1 VKLNFSHS
9 CVREIL
15 SLEGENN
22 FMETITHLSMAELE
36 AGLGIIRQS
45 PQDDGI
51 LKMIVRRPKVDE
63 RELVNEAELNLEV
76 GLVGDTWKMRGSKAT
91 PDGSANINAQITL
104 MNMRA
109 IALLAQDETRWA
121 LAGDQLFV
129 DFDLSEANL
138 PAGSRIAIGSAILE
152 VSATP
157 HTGCAKFSERFG
169 KDALKFV
176 NSPEGKQLHLRG
188 INARVVQAGEIKV
201 GDSVRK
207 I

>member
-1 VKLNFSHS
+1 MLTTN
-9 CVREIL
+9 
-15 SLEGENN
+15 
-22 FMETITHLSMAELE
+22 HLSMAELE

-45 PQDDGI
+45 PSDEGL
-51 LKMIVRRPKVDE
+51 LKMIVRRPKTDE
-63 RELVNEAELNLEV
+63 REIVNEAELNLEV
-76 GLVGDTWKMRGSKAT
+76 GLVGDIWKVRGSKAT
-91 PDGSANINAQITL
+91 PDGSANIEAQITL

-109 IALLAQDETRWA
+109 IALLAQDESRWA
-121 LAGDQLFV
+121 LAGDQLYV

-138 PAGSRIAIGSAILE
+138 PAGTRIAIGSAILE

-188 INARVVQAGEIKV
+188 INARVVQAGEIRV
-201 GDSVRK
+201 GDVVRK
-207 I
+207 V

>member
-1 VKLNFSHS
+1 
-9 CVREIL
+9 
-15 SLEGENN
+15 
-22 FMETITHLSMAELE
+22 MEPLTHLSLAELE

-45 PQDDGI
+45 PQDNGL
-51 LKMIVRRPKVDE
+51 LKLIVRRPKVDE
-63 RELVNEAELNLEV
+63 REIVNEAELDLEE
-76 GLVGDTWKMRGSKAT
+76 GLVGDTWKARGSKAT

-109 IALLAQDETRWA
+109 IALLAQDESRWA

-129 DFDLSEANL
+129 DFDLSEANI
-138 PAGSRIAIGSAILE
+138 PAGARIAIGSAILE

-176 NSPEGKQLHLRG
+176 NSPDGKQLHLRG
-188 INARVVQAGEIKV
+188 VNARVVQAGEIKV
-201 GDSVRK
+201 GDLVRK
-207 I
+207 V

>member
-1 VKLNFSHS
+1 
-9 CVREIL
+9 
-15 SLEGENN
+15 
-22 FMETITHLSMAELE
+22 MEPLTHLSLAELE

-45 PQDDGI
+45 PQDNGL
-51 LKMIVRRPKVDE
+51 LKLIVRRPKVDE
-63 RELVNEAELNLEV
+63 REIVNEAELELEE
-76 GLVGDTWKMRGSKAT
+76 GLVGDTWKARGSKAT

-109 IALLAQDETRWA
+109 IALLAQDESRWA

-129 DFDLSEANL
+129 DFDLSEANI
-138 PAGSRIAIGSAILE
+138 PAGTRIAIGSAILE

-176 NSPEGKQLHLRG
+176 NSPDGKQLHLRG
-188 INARVVQAGEIKV
+188 VNARVVQAGGIQV
-201 GDSVRK
+201 GNIVRK
-207 I
+207 V

>member
-1 VKLNFSHS
+1 MLTTN
-9 CVREIL
+9 
-15 SLEGENN
+15 
-22 FMETITHLSMAELE
+22 HLSMAELE
-36 AGLGIIRQS
+36 AGLNIIRQS
-45 PQDDGI
+45 PSDQGL
-51 LKMIVRRPKVDE
+51 LKMIVRRPKIDE
-63 RELVNEAELNLEV
+63 REIVNEAELNLEV
-76 GLVGDTWKMRGSKAT
+76 GLVGDTWKTRGSKAT
-91 PDGSANINAQITL
+91 PDGSANIQAQITL

-109 IALLAQDETRWA
+109 ISLLAQDESRWA

-138 PAGSRIAIGSAILE
+138 PAGTRIAIGSTILE

-188 INARVVQAGEIKV
+188 INARVVQAGEIRV
-201 GDSVRK
+201 GDVVRK
-207 I
+207 V

>member
-1 VKLNFSHS
+1 
-9 CVREIL
+9 
-15 SLEGENN
+15 
-22 FMETITHLSMAELE
+22 METLTYLSMTELE

-45 PQDDGI
+45 PQDNGL

-63 RELVNEAELNLEV
+63 REIVNKAELDLEV
-76 GLVGDTWKMRGSKAT
+76 GLIGDTWKTRGSKAT
-91 PDGSANINAQITL
+91 SDGSANIHAQITL

-109 IALLAQDETRWA
+109 IALLAQDESRWA

-138 PAGSRIAIGSAILE
+138 PAGTRIAIGSTILE

-188 INARVVQAGEIKV
+188 INARVVQAGEIQV
-201 GDSVRK
+201 GNVVRK
-207 I
+207 V

>member
-1 VKLNFSHS
+1 
-9 CVREIL
+9 
-15 SLEGENN
+15 
-22 FMETITHLSMAELE
+22 MEPLTHLSLAELE

-45 PQDDGI
+45 PQDNGL
-51 LKMIVRRPKVDE
+51 LKLIVRRPKVDE
-63 RELVNEAELNLEV
+63 REIVNEAELDLEE
-76 GLVGDTWKMRGSKAT
+76 GLVGDTWKARGSKAT

-109 IALLAQDETRWA
+109 IALLAQDESRWA

-129 DFDLSEANL
+129 DFDLSEANI
-138 PAGSRIAIGSAILE
+138 PAGARIAIGSAILE

-176 NSPEGKQLHLRG
+176 NSPDGKQLHLRG
-188 INARVVQAGEIKV
+188 VNARVVQAGEIQV
-201 GDSVRK
+201 GNVVRK
-207 I
+207 V

>member
-1 VKLNFSHS
+1 
-9 CVREIL
+9 
-15 SLEGENN
+15 
-22 FMETITHLSMAELE
+22 MEPLTHLSLAELE

-45 PQDDGI
+45 PQDNGL
-51 LKMIVRRPKVDE
+51 LKLIVRRPKVDE
-63 RELVNEAELNLEV
+63 REIVNEAELDLEE
-76 GLVGDTWKMRGSKAT
+76 GLVGDTWKARGSKAT

-109 IALLAQDETRWA
+109 IALLAQDESRWA

-129 DFDLSEANL
+129 DFDLSEANI
-138 PAGSRIAIGSAILE
+138 PAGARIAIGSVILE

-176 NSPEGKQLHLRG
+176 NSPDGKQLHLRG
-188 INARVVQAGEIKV
+188 VNARVVQAGGIQV
-201 GDSVRK
+201 GNVVRK
-207 I
+207 V

>member
-1 VKLNFSHS
+1 
-9 CVREIL
+9 
-15 SLEGENN
+15 
-22 FMETITHLSMAELE
+22 MEPLTHLSLAELE

-45 PQDDGI
+45 PQDNGL
-51 LKMIVRRPKVDE
+51 LKLIVRRPKVDE
-63 RELVNEAELNLEV
+63 REIVNEAELELEE
-76 GLVGDTWKMRGSKAT
+76 GLVGDTWKARGSKAT

-109 IALLAQDETRWA
+109 IALLAQDESRWA

-129 DFDLSEANL
+129 DFDLSEANI
-138 PAGSRIAIGSAILE
+138 PAGARIAIGSAILE

-176 NSPEGKQLHLRG
+176 NSPDGKQLHLRG
-188 INARVVQAGEIKV
+188 VNARVVQAGGIQV
-201 GDSVRK
+201 GNVVRK
-207 I
+207 V

>member
-1 VKLNFSHS
+1 MEPLTQ
-9 CVREIL
+9 L
-15 SLEGENN
+15 SL
-22 FMETITHLSMAELE
+22 AELE

-45 PQDDGI
+45 PQDNGL
-51 LKMIVRRPKVDE
+51 LKLIVRRPKVDE
-63 RELVNEAELNLEV
+63 REIVNEAELNLEE
-76 GLVGDTWKMRGSKAT
+76 GLVGDTWKARGSKAT

-109 IALLAQDETRWA
+109 IALLAQDESCWA

-129 DFDLSEANL
+129 DFDLSEANI
-138 PAGSRIAIGSAILE
+138 PAGARIAIGSAILE

-176 NSPEGKQLHLRG
+176 NSPDGKQLHLRG
-188 INARVVQAGEIKV
+188 VNARVVQAGEIQV
-201 GDSVRK
+201 GNVVRK
-207 I
+207 V